1 MSSDSQ
7 QTAITRADLDALKAE
22 ILGALNL
29 LLRDPVRLSIL
40 TARRTMS
47 LIRKNN
53 AAAMP
58 MPSMPSSEASSH
70 PIERSCAS
78 LTCEVSLEMVRAG
91 KGRSAGV
98 G

>member
-40 TARRTMS
+40 TAPPDDEPYPEEQRRRDADAFDAIQRGEFTPH
-47 LIRKNN
+47 R
-53 AAAMP
+53 
-58 MPSMPSSEASSH
+58 
-70 PIERSCAS
+70 
-78 LTCEVSLEMVRAG
+78 EVLREFDL
-91 KGRSAGV
+91 
-98 G
+98 